1 MLKEESILFVRFFL
15 FAIVVLGVFVSGV
28 AVLIIYQCL
37 FSFSNFARR
46 PCTKTVYFIFNSSA
60 ASK

>member
-28 AVLIIYQCL
+28 AVFIIY
-37 FSFSNFARR
+37 S
-46 PCTKTVYFIFNSSA
+46 VYFIFKLCKKA
-60 ASK
+60 MY